1 MNKLLE
7 AIYSGDTGKI
17 EEQMGRVRTLGGIM
31 ELLENSGKICRSLGK
46 VLKKKCYFL
55 EQLSPLAYTIT
66 IKDVRI
72 MYFCNQVDTI
82 KYKEHTYKIYTT
94 TEEYI
99 GPKLKY
105 YFRCLEK

>member
-17 EEQMGRVRTLGGIM
+17 EEQIGRVRNLEGIM
-31 ELLENSGKICRSLGK
+31 ELLESASKVCRCLGK

-55 EQLSPLAYTIT
+55 EQPSPLVYIIT

-99 GPKLKY
+99 GPKVKY